1 MIWESLG
8 NDLGKSWESLG
19 KQKYHKIN
27 NQFETV
33 IICHGFISFYHKKGW
48 LLTIL
53 NYEANFAPQRLGNHR
68 QRVKS

>member
-8 NDLGKSWESLG
+8 KVLGKFWESLG
-19 KQKYHKIN
+19 KDRGQKYPKIN
-27 NQFETV
+27 NQFESV

-53 NYEANFAPQRLGNHR
+53 DNKF
-68 QRVKS
+68 